1 MQRGWRIGRIGGVE
15 IRVDPSLAIVA
26 ALIAFNL
33 WASFSDRSQYPETS
47 SLVAGGVAL
56 LTTLLFFG
64 SILAHELAHAGM
76 SKVRRIPVVGI
87 TLYMF
92 GGATQASIESR
103 GPADEFL
110 VTVVGPGTSLALGAL
125 FLLAWSGVRDGGGHP
140 IVSMFLDLGRANLLL
155 GVFNLLPGFPLDGG
169 RLLRSVVWRVTGSL
183 ARATRVAARSGQG
196 MAAVIIGVG
205 VFFFVRDQNPLA
217 LWPALIGWFL
227 FRAASS
233 ALAEGDRRR
242 RLESATARQ
251 VMSPPP
257 PTVPAELPVEE
268 ALHRYLTGHEGEA
281 FPVVD
286 SDRVVGFVSL
296 GTIRGVPLD
305 RPVREAMV
313 GTRGTVE
320 AGPSERLDLVADRL
334 GTAESRTVLVVEDG
348 TLVGVIEPE
357 DVARFLRGAGGG
369 SGDRGA
375 SDPPLPPRPDAG

>member
-1 MQRGWRIGRIGGVE
+1 MQRGWRLGRIGGVE
-15 IRVDPSLAIVA
+15 IRIDPSLAIIA

-33 WASFSDRSQYPETS
+33 WATFSDRSQYPETS
-47 SLVAGGVAL
+47 PAAAGGVAL

-76 SKVRRIPVVGI
+76 SKLRRIPVVGI

-92 GGATQASIESR
+92 GGATQARIESR

-169 RLLRSVVWRVTGSL
+169 RLLRSAVWRATGSL
-183 ARATRVAARSGQG
+183 ARATAIAARSGQG
-196 MAAVIIGVG
+196 LAAVIIGAG

-227 FRAASS
+227 FRTASG

-242 RLESATARQ
+242 RLESVTASQ

-286 SDRVVGFVSL
+286 GERVVGFVSL

-357 DVARFLRGAGGG
+357 DVARFLRERRVPDDGAITE
-369 SGDRGA
+369 
-375 SDPPLPPRPDAG
+375 PPPRPDAG

>member
-1 MQRGWRIGRIGGVE
+1 MQRGWRLGRIGGVE
-15 IRVDPSLAIVA
+15 IRIDPSLAIIA

-33 WASFSDRSQYPETS
+33 WASFSDRSQYPDTS
-47 SLVAGGVAL
+47 PAVAGGVAL

-76 SKVRRIPVVGI
+76 SKLRRIPVVGI

-92 GGATQASIESR
+92 GGATQARIESR

-110 VTVVGPGTSLALGAL
+110 VTVVGPGTSLALGGL
-125 FLLAWSGVRDGGGHP
+125 FLLAWSGVRDGAGQP
-140 IVSMFLDLGRANLLL
+140 MVSMFLDLGRANLLL

-169 RLLRSVVWRVTGSL
+169 RLLRSVVWRATGSL
-183 ARATRVAARSGQG
+183 ARATRIAARSGQG

-227 FRAASS
+227 FRAASG

-242 RLESATARQ
+242 RLESATASQ

-286 SDRVVGFVSL
+286 GDRVVGFVSL

-320 AGPSERLDLVADRL
+320 AGPGERLDLVADRL

-357 DVARFLRGAGGG
+357 DVARFLRERRVP
-369 SGDRGA
+369 GDGA
-375 SDPPLPPRPDAG
+375 SFEPPPRPDAG

>member
-15 IRVDPSLAIVA
+15 IRIDPSLAIIA

-33 WASFSDRSQYPETS
+33 WATFSDRSQYPETS
-47 SLVAGGVAL
+47 PAAAGGVAL

-155 GVFNLLPGFPLDGG
+155 GVCNLLPGFPLDGG
-169 RLLRSVVWRVTGSL
+169 RLLRSVVWRVTGSM

-196 MAAVIIGVG
+196 MAAVVIGVG

-242 RLESATARQ
+242 RLESVTARQ

-257 PTVPAELPVEE
+257 PTVPAEE

-286 SDRVVGFVSL
+286 GDRVVGFVSL
-296 GTIRGVPLD
+296 GTIRGVALD

-320 AGPSERLDLVADRL
+320 AGPGEPLDLVADRL

-348 TLVGVIEPE
+348 ALVGVIEPE
-357 DVARFLRGAGGG
+357 DVARFLRGPGGG

-375 SDPPLPPRPDAG
+375 SDRPLPPRPDAG